1 MTELENIFNF
11 FSERRIKFLKI
22 RVIER
27 ESGIPDR
34 TLDNFLKQRQY
45 RSLTPEQIDKL
56 VPILVEFGF
65 KPIGKLSL

>member
-27 ESGIPDR
+27 ESGIPNR
-34 TLDNFLKQRQY
+34 TLDNFLKQHQY
-45 RSLTPEQIDKL
+45 RSLTSEQIDKL
-56 VPILVEFGF
+56 IPILVEFGY
-65 KPIGKLSL
+65 KPIDKQLN